1 MFRRWR
7 NRARFLPSLGR
18 EEKWLIDM
26 NQSTKT
32 VVHTTDRTYVCRKQ
46 GLATADIIDFQPV
59 KHPASYAG
67 NRLVGRAIIRR
78 DWGTGTSIYPAH
90 PSAQATLSFAM
101 ISREKQSLDRKKC
114 ENDRLSPKEQHAIA
128 TSVKYCC
135 CGRYCCGTWYQ
146 VRVSCYTR
154 GRTGDRP
161 EVLPCLRY
169 FRKCIA
175 CIGT

>member
-46 GLATADIIDFQPV
+46 GLATADVIDFQPV

-101 ISREKQSLDRKKC
+101 ISRE
-114 ENDRLSPKEQHAIA
+114 N
-128 TSVKYCC
+128 
-135 CGRYCCGTWYQ
+135 
-146 VRVSCYTR
+146 
-154 GRTGDRP
+154 
-161 EVLPCLRY
+161 EVLTAKNAKMIVSAPKNNMPLLRQSNTAAVDDIAVVPDTGCAFPVIRGGGLETDPKY
-169 FRKCIA
+169 FPA
-175 CIGT
+175 CGIFVSA